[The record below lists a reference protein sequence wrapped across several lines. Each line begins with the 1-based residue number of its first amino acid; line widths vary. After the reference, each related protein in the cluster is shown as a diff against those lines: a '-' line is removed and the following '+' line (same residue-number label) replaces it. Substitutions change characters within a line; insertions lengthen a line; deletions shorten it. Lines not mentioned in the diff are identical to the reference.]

1 MVGIGR
7 MEIANL
13 IPALVALPLIGFLIS
28 GLFGKWLKRFTGIF
42 STGVVFL
49 SFGLALI
56 SFVLFHPMERTIP
69 EIVTVLPW
77 IETGGIQVSLAY
89 QVDQLSLY
97 MTLIITGIGS
107 LIHLYSIGYMKDDP
121 GFARY
126 FAYLN
131 LFIFAMLNL
140 VLAENL
146 ILLFL
151 GWEGVGLC
159 SYLLI
164 GFDYHKETAANAG
177 MKAFIVNRIGDLGM
191 LLGIALVFWYTG
203 SVSFTAIGGAI
214 LEIPPF
220 RYIIPVTAVCF
231 FIGAIGKSAQLPLHV
246 WLPDAMA
253 GPTPVSALIHAAT
266 MVTAGI
272 FLIARLNPIFL
283 SAPQVGH
290 WIVVIGSMTTFFAA
304 TIGLFQNDIKKV
316 LAYSTVSQLGYM
328 FVAMGAGA
336 YVAGLFHLMTH
347 AFFKALLF
355 LGSGSVIHALHH
367 EQDLRNMGGLKN
379 QMKITW
385 LTFLVGSLAISGIP
399 PFSGFFS
406 KDLILE
412 KSYTY
417 GALFY
422 GLGII
427 TALLTAFYM
436 FRMTYLAFYGES
448 RVSSDKASHLHE
460 SPLVMTIPLVILSIG
475 ATVTGFLEVPHFLF
489 GGVHIL
495 TNYFSPVFIRGI
507 EISEQIIKQPLDV
520 HEVGITTVIEFSLV
534 AVSIAVAISGIFIA
548 RTLFLTGKNVPDDE
562 GSHTG
567 VKRILSRKYYI
578 DEFYRNFIVDPIL
591 LLGKFLAGYVE
602 RNFLDLI
609 LRGTGRFAVAISL
622 VLRRVQTGI
631 VVDYA
636 ILIVLGTVVILSF
649 FLMRG
654 L

>member
-1 MVGIGR
+1 
-7 MEIANL
+7 MEIVNL
-13 IPALVALPLIGFLIS
+13 IPALVALPLIGFLVS
-28 GLFGKWLKRFTGIF
+28 GIFGKWLKGFTGIF

-49 SFGLALI
+49 SFVLALV

-69 EIVTVLPW
+69 EIVTVFPW
-77 IETGGIQVSLAY
+77 ISTGGIQVSFAY

-97 MTLIITGIGS
+97 MVLIITGIGA

-191 LLGIALVFWYTG
+191 LFGIALVFWYTG
-203 SVSFTAIGGAI
+203 SVSFTQITESI
-214 LEIPPF
+214 REIHSF
-220 RYIIPVTAVCF
+220 RYILPLAAVCF

-290 WIVVIGSMTTFFAA
+290 WIVIVGSVTAFFAA

-379 QMKITW
+379 QMKVTW
-385 LTFLVGSLAISGIP
+385 ITFLIGSLAISGIP

-422 GLGII
+422 GLGIV

-448 RVSSDKASHLHE
+448 RVSSHKAEHLHE
-460 SPLVMTIPLVILSIG
+460 SPLVMTVPLVILSIG
-475 ATVTGFLEVPHFLF
+475 AAVAGFLEVPHFLF
-489 GGVHIL
+489 GGANIL
-495 TNYFSPVFIRGI
+495 TRYFDPVFAPITT
-507 EISEQIIKQPLDV
+507 ISEMIINGSEDA
-520 HEVGITTVIEFSLV
+520 HETGATIELILV
-534 AVSIAVAISGIFIA
+534 AVSVAVAISGIFIA
-548 RTLFLTGKNVPDDE
+548 RTIFLTGKRLPE
-562 GSHTG
+562 AEESHTG
-567 VKRILSRKYYI
+567 VKRIFSQKYYI
-578 DEFYRNFIVDPIL
+578 DEFYRNFIVDPIV
-591 LLGKFLAGYVE
+591 LLGKFLADHVE

-622 VLRRVQTGI
+622 VLRRIQTGI

>member
-28 GLFGKWLKRFTGIF
+28 GIFGKWLKGFTGII

-49 SFGLALI
+49 SFVLALL

-69 EIVTVLPW
+69 EIVTVFPW
-77 IETGGIQVSLAY
+77 ISTGGIQVSFAY

-97 MTLIITGIGS
+97 MVLIITGIGA

-164 GFDYHKETAANAG
+164 GFDYHKETTANAG

-191 LLGIALVFWYTG
+191 LFGIALVFWYTG
-203 SVSFTAIGGAI
+203 SVSFTQITESI
-214 LEIPPF
+214 REIHSF
-220 RYIIPVTAVCF
+220 RYILPLAAVCF

-290 WIVVIGSMTTFFAA
+290 WIVIIGSVTAFFAA

-412 KSYTY
+412 KSYAY

-448 RVSSDKASHLHE
+448 RVSSHKAEHLHE
-460 SPLVMTIPLVILSIG
+460 SPIVMTIPLVILSIG
-475 ATVTGFLEVPHFLF
+475 AAVAGFLEVPHFLF
-489 GGVHIL
+489 GGTNIL
-495 TNYFSPVFIRGI
+495 TRYFDPVFAPVTA
-507 EISEQIIKQPLDV
+507 ISEMIINGSEDA
-520 HEVGITTVIEFSLV
+520 HETGATIELILV
-534 AVSIAVAISGIFIA
+534 AISVAVAISGIFIA
-548 RTLFLTGKNVPDDE
+548 RTIFLTGKKVPDAE
-562 GSHTG
+562 ESRTG
-567 VKRILSRKYYI
+567 IGRILSKKYYV
-578 DEFYRNFIVDPIL
+578 DEFYHNFIVEPIV
-591 LLGKFLAGYVE
+591 LLGKFLADHVE

>member
-1 MVGIGR
+1 
-7 MEIANL
+7 MEISVL
-13 IPALVALPLIGFLIS
+13 IPALVALPLVGFLIS
-28 GLFGKWLKRFTGIF
+28 GIFGKWLKEFTGIF

-49 SFGLALI
+49 SFVLALV

-69 EIVTVLPW
+69 EIVTVFPW
-77 IETGGIQVSLAY
+77 ISAGGIQVSYAY

-97 MTLIITGIGS
+97 MILIVTGIGF
-107 LIHLYSIGYMKDDP
+107 LIHLYSIGYMKGDP

-164 GFDYHKETAANAG
+164 GFDYHKETAADAG

-203 SVSFTAIGGAI
+203 SVSFTAIGEAI
-214 LEIPPF
+214 PEVPSF
-220 RYIIPVTAVCF
+220 RYILPLVAVCF

-290 WIVVIGSMTTFFAA
+290 WIVIVGSITAFFAA

-385 LTFLVGSLAISGIP
+385 ITFLVGSLAISGIP

-412 KSYTY
+412 KSYAY

-422 GLGII
+422 GLGIV

-448 RVSSDKASHLHE
+448 RVSSHKAEHLHE
-460 SPLVMTIPLVILSIG
+460 SPIVMTIPLVILSVG
-475 ATVTGFLEVPHFLF
+475 AAIAGFLEVPHFLF
-489 GGVHIL
+489 GGANIL
-495 TNYFSPVFIRGI
+495 TRYFAPVFIRGT
-507 EISEQIIKQPLDV
+507 EISEMIVKRSLDV
-520 HEVGITTVIEFSLV
+520 HEVGTTMELGLV
-534 AVSIAVAISGIFIA
+534 AVSVAVAVSGIFIA
-548 RTLFLTGKNVPDDE
+548 RTIFLTGKKVPDAE
-562 GSHTG
+562 ESRTG
-567 VKRILSRKYYI
+567 IGRILSKKYYV
-578 DEFYRNFIVDPIL
+578 DEFYHNFIVEPIVI
-591 LLGKFLAGYVE
+591 LGKFLADHVE

-622 VLRRVQTGI
+622 ILRRVQTGI

>member
-1 MVGIGR
+1 
-7 MEIANL
+7 MEISVL
-13 IPALVALPLIGFLIS
+13 IPALVALPLVGFLIS
-28 GLFGKWLKRFTGIF
+28 GIFGKWLKEFTGIF

-49 SFGLALI
+49 SFVLALV

-69 EIVTVLPW
+69 EIVTVFPW
-77 IETGGIQVSLAY
+77 ISAGGIQVSYAY

-97 MTLIITGIGS
+97 MILIVTGIGF
-107 LIHLYSIGYMKDDP
+107 LIHLYSIGYMKGDP

-164 GFDYHKETAANAG
+164 GFDYHKETAADAG

-203 SVSFTAIGGAI
+203 SVSFTAIGEAI
-214 LEIPPF
+214 PEVPSF
-220 RYIIPVTAVCF
+220 RYILPLVAVCF

-290 WIVVIGSMTTFFAA
+290 WIVIVGSITAFFAA

-385 LTFLVGSLAISGIP
+385 ITFLVGSLAISGIP

-412 KSYTY
+412 KSYAY

-422 GLGII
+422 GLGIV

-448 RVSSDKASHLHE
+448 RVSSHKAEHLHE
-460 SPLVMTIPLVILSIG
+460 SPIVMTIPLVILSVG
-475 ATVTGFLEVPHFLF
+475 AAIAGFLEVPHFLF
-489 GGVHIL
+489 GGANIL
-495 TNYFSPVFIRGI
+495 TRYFAPVFIRGT
-507 EISEQIIKQPLDV
+507 EISEMIVKQPLDV
-520 HEVGITTVIEFSLV
+520 HEVGTTMELGLV
-534 AVSIAVAISGIFIA
+534 AVSVAVAVSGIFIA
-548 RTLFLTGKNVPDDE
+548 RTIFLTGKKVPDAE
-562 GSHTG
+562 ESRTG
-567 VKRILSRKYYI
+567 IGRVLSKKYYV
-578 DEFYRNFIVDPIL
+578 DEFYHNFIVEPIVI
-591 LLGKFLAGYVE
+591 LGKFLADHVE

-622 VLRRVQTGI
+622 ILRRVQTGI

>member
-1 MVGIGR
+1 
-7 MEIANL
+7 MEISVL
-13 IPALVALPLIGFLIS
+13 IPTLVALPLIGFLVS
-28 GLFGKWLKRFTGIF
+28 GIFGKWLKGFTGIF
-42 STGVVFL
+42 STATVFVSFALALL
-49 SFGLALI
+49 SF
-56 SFVLFHPMERTIP
+56 VDRFHPMRNGIP
-69 EIVTVLPW
+69 KIVTLFPW
-77 IETGGIQVSLAY
+77 ITTGGLNVSLAY

-97 MTLIITGIGS
+97 MVLIITGIGS
-107 LIHLYSIGYMKDDP
+107 LIHLYSIGYMKGDP

-131 LFIFAMLNL
+131 LFIFSMLNL

-164 GFDYHKETAANAG
+164 GYDYHKETAANAG

-203 SVSFTAIGGAI
+203 SVSFTVIEDAI
-214 LEIPPF
+214 LEIPSF
-220 RYIIPVTAVCF
+220 RYILPLAAACF

-290 WIVVIGSMTTFFAA
+290 WIVIIGSTTALFAA

-367 EQDLRNMGGLKN
+367 EQDLRNMGGLKK

-385 LTFLVGSLAISGIP
+385 ITFLIGSLAISGIP

-417 GALFY
+417 GTLFY

-436 FRMTYLAFYGES
+436 FRTTYLTFYGES
-448 RVSSDKASHLHE
+448 RVPSDKASHLHE

-475 ATVTGFLEVPHFLF
+475 ATVTGFLEVPHLF
-489 GGVHIL
+489 YGGVRLL
-495 TNYFSPVFIRGI
+495 TTYFGPVFIRGI
-507 EISEQIIKQPLDV
+507 EISEAIVKQPLDAQ
-520 HEVGITTVIEFSLV
+520 EVGTTTTVELSLM

-548 RTLFLTGKNVPDDE
+548 RMIFLNGKKVPDSE
-562 GSHTG
+562 ESHTG
-567 VKRILSRKYYI
+567 IKRILTKKYYV
-578 DEFYRNFIVDPIL
+578 DEFYRNFIVEPIL
-591 LLGKFLAGYVE
+591 LLGKFLADHVE
-602 RNFLDLI
+602 RNFLDLM
-609 LRGTGRFAVAISL
+609 LRGTGRVAVAISL
-622 VLRRVQTGI
+622 VLRRAQTGI

-649 FLMRG
+649 FLLRG

>member
-28 GLFGKWLKRFTGIF
+28 GLFGKWLKGFTGII

-49 SFGLALI
+49 SFALALL

-69 EIVTVLPW
+69 EIVTVMPW
-77 IETGGIQVSLAY
+77 IETGELNVSLAY

-97 MTLIITGIGS
+97 MILIITGIGA

-164 GFDYHKETAANAG
+164 GFDYHKESAANAG
-177 MKAFIVNRIGDLGM
+177 MKAFITNRIGDLGM

-203 SVSFTAIGGAI
+203 SVSFTQIAESIP
-214 LEIPPF
+214 EIPSF
-220 RYIIPVTAVCF
+220 RYVIPLAAICF

-290 WIVVIGSMTTFFAA
+290 WIVIIGSITAFFAA

-385 LTFLVGSLAISGIP
+385 LTFLIGSLAISGIP

-412 KSYTY
+412 KSYAY
-417 GALFY
+417 GTLFY
-422 GLGII
+422 GLGIV

-448 RVSSDKASHLHE
+448 RVSSHKADHLHE
-460 SPLVMTIPLVILSIG
+460 SPLVMTIPLMILSIG
-475 ATVTGFLEVPHFLF
+475 AVVAGFLEVPHFLF
-489 GGVHIL
+489 GGVDAL
-495 TNYFSPVFIRGI
+495 TRYFAPVFVRGT
-507 EISEQIIKQPLDV
+507 EISEMIVKHSVDG
-520 HEVGITTVIEFSLV
+520 HETGAAIELILV
-534 AVSIAVAISGIFIA
+534 AVSVAVAISGIFIA
-548 RTLFLTGKNVPDDE
+548 RTIFLTGKNVPE
-562 GSHTG
+562 AEELHTG
-567 VKRILSRKYYI
+567 VKRILSQKYYV
-578 DEFYRNFIVDPIL
+578 DEFYKNFIVEPIL
-591 LLGKFLAGYVE
+591 LLGKFFAGYVE
-602 RNFLDLI
+602 RNFLDLM
-609 LRGTGRFAVAISL
+609 LRGTGRIAVAISL

-631 VVDYA
+631 IVDYA
-636 ILIVLGTVVILSF
+636 ILIVFGTVVILSF
-649 FLMRG
+649 FLLRG

>member
-1 MVGIGR
+1 
-7 MEIANL
+7 MEIVNL
-13 IPALVALPLIGFLIS
+13 IPALVALPLIGFLVS
-28 GLFGKWLKRFTGIF
+28 GIFGKWLKGFTGIF

-49 SFGLALI
+49 SFVLALV

-69 EIVTVLPW
+69 EIVTVFPW
-77 IETGGIQVSLAY
+77 ISTGGIQVSFAY

-97 MTLIITGIGS
+97 MVLIITGIGA

-191 LLGIALVFWYTG
+191 LFGIALVFWYTG
-203 SVSFTAIGGAI
+203 GVSFTQITESI
-214 LEIPPF
+214 REIHSF
-220 RYIIPVTAVCF
+220 RYILPLAAVCF

-283 SAPQVGH
+283 SAPQIGH
-290 WIVVIGSMTTFFAA
+290 WIVIIGSVTAFFAA

-385 LTFLVGSLAISGIP
+385 ITFLVGSLAISGIP

-412 KSYTY
+412 KTYAY

-422 GLGII
+422 GLGIV

-448 RVSSDKASHLHE
+448 RVSSHKAEHLHE
-460 SPLVMTIPLVILSIG
+460 SPLVMTVPLVILSIG
-475 ATVTGFLEVPHFLF
+475 AAVAGFLEVPHFLF
-489 GGVHIL
+489 GGANIL
-495 TNYFSPVFIRGI
+495 TRYFDPVFAPITT
-507 EISEQIIKQPLDV
+507 ISEMIINGSEDA
-520 HEVGITTVIEFSLV
+520 HETGATIELILV
-534 AVSIAVAISGIFIA
+534 AVSVAVAISGIFIA
-548 RTLFLTGKNVPDDE
+548 RTIFLTGKRLPE
-562 GSHTG
+562 AEESHTG
-567 VKRILSRKYYI
+567 VKRIFSQKYYI
-578 DEFYRNFIVDPIL
+578 DEFYRNFIVDPIV
-591 LLGKFLAGYVE
+591 LLGKFLADHVE

-622 VLRRVQTGI
+622 VLRRIQTGI

>member
-1 MVGIGR
+1 
-7 MEIANL
+7 MEISVL
-13 IPALVALPLIGFLIS
+13 IPTLVALPLIGFLVS
-28 GLFGKWLKRFTGIF
+28 GIFGKWLKGFTGII

-49 SFGLALI
+49 SFGLALVF
-56 SFVLFHPMERTIP
+56 SLDQFYPLSGRIP
-69 EIVTVLPW
+69 KIVTLFPW
-77 IETGGIQVSLAY
+77 ITTGGLNVSLAY

-97 MTLIITGIGS
+97 MVLIITGIGS
-107 LIHLYSIGYMKDDP
+107 LIHLYSIGYMKGDP

-131 LFIFAMLNL
+131 LFIFSMLNL

-164 GFDYHKETAANAG
+164 GYDYHKETAANAG

-203 SVSFTAIGGAI
+203 SVSFTVIEDAI
-214 LEIPPF
+214 LEIPSF
-220 RYIIPVTAVCF
+220 RYILPLAAACF

-290 WIVVIGSMTTFFAA
+290 WIVIIGSTTALFAA

-367 EQDLRNMGGLKN
+367 EQDLRNMGGLKK

-385 LTFLVGSLAISGIP
+385 ITFLIGSLAISGIP

-417 GALFY
+417 GTLFY

-436 FRMTYLAFYGES
+436 FRTTYLTFYGES
-448 RVSSDKASHLHE
+448 RVPSDKASHLHE

-475 ATVTGFLEVPHFLF
+475 ATVTGFLEVPHLF
-489 GGVHIL
+489 YGGVRLL
-495 TNYFSPVFIRGI
+495 TTYFGPVFIRGI
-507 EISEQIIKQPLDV
+507 EISEAIVKQPLDAQ
-520 HEVGITTVIEFSLV
+520 EVGTTTTVELSLM

-548 RTLFLTGKNVPDDE
+548 RMIFLNGKKVPDSE
-562 GSHTG
+562 ESHTG
-567 VKRILSRKYYI
+567 IKRILTKKYYV
-578 DEFYRNFIVDPIL
+578 DEFYRNFIVEPIL
-591 LLGKFLAGYVE
+591 LLGKFLADHVE
-602 RNFLDLI
+602 RNFLDLM
-609 LRGTGRFAVAISL
+609 LRGTGRVAVAISL
-622 VLRRVQTGI
+622 VLRRAQTGI

-649 FLMRG
+649 FLLRG

>member
-1 MVGIGR
+1 
-7 MEIANL
+7 MEISNL

-28 GLFGKWLKRFTGIF
+28 GLFGKWLKGFTGVL
-42 STGVVFL
+42 STSVVFL
-49 SFGLALI
+49 SFVLALVT
-56 SFVLFHPMERTIP
+56 FFLFHPMERSVP
-69 EIVTVLPW
+69 EIVTLFPW
-77 IETGGIQVSLAY
+77 IKAGGLNVSLAY

-97 MTLIITGIGS
+97 MILIITGIGS
-107 LIHLYSIGYMKDDP
+107 LIHLYSIGYMKEDP
-121 GFARY
+121 GFTRY

-164 GFDYHKETAANAG
+164 GFDYHKDSAANAG
-177 MKAFIVNRIGDLGM
+177 MKAFITNRIGDLGM

-203 SVSFTAIGGAI
+203 SLSFTEITEAIP
-214 LEIPPF
+214 EVPSF
-220 RYIIPVTAVCF
+220 RYILPIAAACF
-231 FIGAIGKSAQLPLHV
+231 FIGAIGKSAQIPLHV

-290 WIVVIGSMTTFFAA
+290 WIVIIGSVTAFLAA
-304 TIGLFQNDIKKV
+304 TVGLFQNDIKKV

-367 EQDLRNMGGLKN
+367 EQDLRNMGGLKK

-385 LTFLVGSLAISGIP
+385 ITFLVGSLAISGIP

-412 KSYTY
+412 KSYAY
-417 GALFY
+417 GTLFY

-448 RVSSDKASHLHE
+448 RVSSHKISHLHE

-475 ATVTGFLEVPHFLF
+475 AAITGFLEVPHFLF
-489 GGVHIL
+489 GGVDVL
-495 TNYFSPVFIRGI
+495 TRYFAPIFLRGT
-507 EISEQIIKQPLDV
+507 EISQMIVKQSLDG
-520 HEVGITTVIEFSLV
+520 HETNSSLELILV
-534 AVSIAVAISGIFIA
+534 AVSVAVAVSGIFIA
-548 RTLFLTGKNVPDDE
+548 RTIFLTGKNVPIE
-562 GSHTG
+562 EESLSGL
-567 VKRILSRKYYI
+567 KRILSKKYFV
-578 DEFYRNFIVDPIL
+578 DEFYRDFIVDPIL
-591 LLGKFLAGYVE
+591 LLGKFFANYVE
-602 RNFLDLI
+602 RNFLDLM
-609 LRGTGRFAVAISL
+609 LRGTGRVAVAISL
-622 VLRRVQTGI
+622 VLRRIQTGI

-636 ILIVLGTVVILSF
+636 ILIVFGTVVILSF
-649 FLMRG
+649 FLLRG

>member
-1 MVGIGR
+1 
-7 MEIANL
+7 MEISNL
-13 IPALVALPLIGFLIS
+13 VPALVALPLIGFLIS
-28 GLFGKWLKRFTGIF
+28 GLFGKWLKGFTGVL

-49 SFGLALI
+49 SFALALV
-56 SFVLFHPMERTIP
+56 SFFQFHPMERSVP
-69 EIVTVLPW
+69 EIVTLFPW
-77 IETGGIQVSLAY
+77 FEAGGLKVSLAY

-97 MTLIITGIGS
+97 MILIITGIGS
-107 LIHLYSIGYMKDDP
+107 LIHLYSIGYMKEDP
-121 GFARY
+121 GFTRY

-164 GFDYHKETAANAG
+164 GFDYHKDSAANAG
-177 MKAFIVNRIGDLGM
+177 MKAFITNRIGDLGM

-203 SVSFTAIGGAI
+203 SLSFTEIAEAIP
-214 LEIPPF
+214 EVPSF
-220 RYIIPVTAVCF
+220 RYILPIAAACF
-231 FIGAIGKSAQLPLHV
+231 FIGAIGKSAQIPLHV

-290 WIVVIGSMTTFFAA
+290 WIVIIGSVTAFLAA
-304 TIGLFQNDIKKV
+304 TVGLFQNDIKKV

-367 EQDLRNMGGLKN
+367 EQDLRNMGGLKK

-385 LTFLVGSLAISGIP
+385 ITFLVGSLAISGIP

-412 KSYTY
+412 KSYAY
-417 GALFY
+417 GTLFY

-448 RVSSDKASHLHE
+448 RVSSHKASHLHE

-475 ATVTGFLEVPHFLF
+475 AAITGFLEVPHFLF
-489 GGVHIL
+489 GGVDVL
-495 TNYFSPVFIRGI
+495 TRYFAPIFLRGT
-507 EISEQIIKQPLDV
+507 EISQMIVKQSLDG
-520 HEVGITTVIEFSLV
+520 HEANASIELILV
-534 AVSIAVAISGIFIA
+534 AVSVAVAVSGIFIA
-548 RTLFLTGKNVPDDE
+548 RTIFLTGKNVPVE
-562 GSHTG
+562 EESLSGL
-567 VKRILSRKYYI
+567 KRVLSKKYFV
-578 DEFYRNFIVDPIL
+578 DEFYRDFIVDPIL
-591 LLGKFLAGYVE
+591 LLGKFFANYVE
-602 RNFLDLI
+602 RNFLDLM
-609 LRGTGRFAVAISL
+609 LRGTGRVAVAISL

-636 ILIVLGTVVILSF
+636 ILIVFGTVAILSF
-649 FLMRG
+649 FLLRG

>member
-1 MVGIGR
+1 
-7 MEIANL
+7 MEIVNL
-13 IPALVALPLIGFLIS
+13 IPALVALPLIGFLVS
-28 GLFGKWLKRFTGIF
+28 GIFGKWLKGFTGIF

-49 SFGLALI
+49 SFVLALV

-69 EIVTVLPW
+69 EIVTVFPW
-77 IETGGIQVSLAY
+77 ISTGGIQVSFAY

-97 MTLIITGIGS
+97 MVLIITGIGA

-191 LLGIALVFWYTG
+191 LFGIALVFWYTG
-203 SVSFTAIGGAI
+203 SVSFT
-214 LEIPPF
+214 EITESIREIHSF
-220 RYIIPVTAVCF
+220 RYILPLAAVCF

-290 WIVVIGSMTTFFAA
+290 WIVIVGSVTAFFAA

-379 QMKITW
+379 QMKVTW
-385 LTFLVGSLAISGIP
+385 ITFLIGSLAISGIP

-422 GLGII
+422 GLGIV

-448 RVSSDKASHLHE
+448 RVSSHKAEHLHE
-460 SPLVMTIPLVILSIG
+460 SPLVMTVPLVILSIG
-475 ATVTGFLEVPHFLF
+475 AAVAGFLEVPHFLF
-489 GGVHIL
+489 GGANIL
-495 TNYFSPVFIRGI
+495 TRYFDPVFAPITT
-507 EISEQIIKQPLDV
+507 ISEMIINGSEDA
-520 HEVGITTVIEFSLV
+520 HETGATIELILV
-534 AVSIAVAISGIFIA
+534 AVSVAVAISGIFIA
-548 RTLFLTGKNVPDDE
+548 RTIFLTGKRLPE
-562 GSHTG
+562 AEESHTG
-567 VKRILSRKYYI
+567 VKRIFSQKYYI
-578 DEFYRNFIVDPIL
+578 DEFYRNFIVDPIV
-591 LLGKFLAGYVE
+591 LLGKFLADHVE

-622 VLRRVQTGI
+622 VLRRIQTGI

>member
-1 MVGIGR
+1 
-7 MEIANL
+7 MEFSSL
-13 IPALVALPLIGFLIS
+13 IPALVALPLAGFLIS
-28 GLFGKWLKRFTGIF
+28 GIFGNRLKSAAGFV
-42 STGVVFL
+42 STGAVFL
-49 SFGLALI
+49 SFLLAVVSLAA
-56 SFVLFHPMERTIP
+56 FHPMERSVP
-69 EIVTVLPW
+69 EIVTVFPW
-77 IETGGIQVSLAY
+77 ISAGGIQISIAY

-97 MTLIITGIGS
+97 MILIITGIGS
-107 LIHLYSIGYMKDDP
+107 LIHLYSIAYMKGDP
-121 GFARY
+121 GYARY

-131 LFIFAMLNL
+131 LFVFSMLNL

-164 GFDYHKETAANAG
+164 GFDYHKDSAADAG
-177 MKAFIVNRIGDLGM
+177 MKAFITNRIGDLGM

-203 SVSFTAIGGAI
+203 SVSFVEITEAIP
-214 LEIPPF
+214 ETPTF
-220 RYIIPVTAVCF
+220 RYVLPLAAFCF
-231 FIGAIGKSAQLPLHV
+231 FIGAMGKSAQLPLHV

-290 WIVVIGSMTTFFAA
+290 WIAVVGSVTALFAA

-328 FVAMGAGA
+328 FVAMGTGA

-379 QMKITW
+379 HMRITW
-385 LTFLVGSLAISGIP
+385 VTFVIGSLAISGIP

-412 KSYTY
+412 KTY
-417 GALFY
+417 AYGTLFY
-422 GLGII
+422 GIGLL

-436 FRMTYLAFYGES
+436 FRTVYLTFYGSS
-448 RVSSDKASHLHE
+448 RVEGSKASHLHE
-460 SPLVMTIPLVILSIG
+460 SPAVMTIPLVILAVG
-475 ATVTGFLEVPHFLF
+475 AAVTGFLEVPHILF
-489 GGVHIL
+489 GGSNVL
-495 TNYFSPVFIRGI
+495 TRYFAPVLQRGT
-507 EISEQIIKQPLDV
+507 EISSMIVKHSLDG
-520 HEVGITTVIEFSLV
+520 HASSDPSTEWILLAVGVSVGV
-534 AVSIAVAISGIFIA
+534 AGIFAAGVVFLRNRNIP
-548 RTLFLTGKNVPDDE
+548 RDEESLTGIQ
-562 GSHTG
+562 
-567 VKRILSRKYYI
+567 RILAKKYYI
-578 DEFYRNFIVDPIL
+578 DEFYKNFIVEPIL
-591 LLGKFLAGYVE
+591 LLGKFFADHVE
-602 RNFLDLI
+602 RNFLDFM
-609 LRGTGRFAVAISL
+609 LRGTGRVAVAISL
-622 VLRRVQTGI
+622 VLRRIQTGV

-636 ILIVLGTVVILSF
+636 ILIVFGTIVILSF

>member
-1 MVGIGR
+1 
-7 MEIANL
+7 MEISNL
-13 IPALVALPLIGFLIS
+13 VPALVALPLIGFLIS
-28 GLFGKWLKRFTGIF
+28 GLFGKWLKGFTGIL
-42 STGVVFL
+42 STSVVFL
-49 SFGLALI
+49 SFILALI
-56 SFVLFHPMERTIP
+56 SFYLFHPMERSVP
-69 EIVTVLPW
+69 EIVTLFPW
-77 IETGGIQVSLAY
+77 FEAGGLKVSLAY

-97 MTLIITGIGS
+97 MILIITGIGS
-107 LIHLYSIGYMKDDP
+107 LIHLYSIGYMKEDP
-121 GFARY
+121 GFTRY

-164 GFDYHKETAANAG
+164 GFDYHKDSAANAG
-177 MKAFIVNRIGDLGM
+177 MKAFITNRIGDLGM
-191 LLGIALVFWYTG
+191 LLGIALVFWFTG
-203 SVSFTAIGGAI
+203 SLSFTEIAEAIP
-214 LEIPPF
+214 EVPSF
-220 RYIIPVTAVCF
+220 RYILPIAAVCF
-231 FIGAIGKSAQLPLHV
+231 FIGAIGKSAQIPLHV

-283 SAPQVGH
+283 SAPQVGQ
-290 WIVVIGSMTTFFAA
+290 WIVIVGSVTAFLAA
-304 TIGLFQNDIKKV
+304 TVGLFQNDIKKV

-385 LTFLVGSLAISGIP
+385 ITFLVGSLAISGIP

-412 KSYTY
+412 KSYAY
-417 GALFY
+417 GTLFY
-422 GLGII
+422 GLGIV

-448 RVSSDKASHLHE
+448 RVSSHKASHLHE

-475 ATVTGFLEVPHFLF
+475 AAIAGFLEVPHFLF
-489 GGVHIL
+489 GGVDLL
-495 TNYFSPVFIRGI
+495 TRYFAPIFLRGT
-507 EISEQIIKQPLDV
+507 EISQMIVKQGLDV
-520 HEVGITTVIEFSLV
+520 HETNTSVELILV
-534 AVSIAVAISGIFIA
+534 AVSVAVALSGIFIA
-548 RTLFLTGKNVPDDE
+548 RTIFLAGKNVPAE
-562 GSHTG
+562 EESLTG
-567 VKRILSRKYYI
+567 FKRILSKKYFV
-578 DEFYRNFIVDPIL
+578 DELYRDFIVDPIL
-591 LLGKFLAGYVE
+591 LLGKFLANYVE
-602 RNFLDLI
+602 RNFLDLM

-636 ILIVLGTVVILSF
+636 ILIVFGTVAILSF
-649 FLMRG
+649 FLLRG

>member
-1 MVGIGR
+1 
-7 MEIANL
+7 MEISVL
-13 IPALVALPLIGFLIS
+13 IPTLVALPLIGFLVS
-28 GLFGKWLKRFTGIF
+28 GLFGKWLKGFTGIF
-42 STGVVFL
+42 STAVVFI
-49 SFGLALI
+49 SFGLALV
-56 SFVLFHPMERTIP
+56 SFFLFHPMERSIP
-69 EIVTVLPW
+69 EIVTVFPW
-77 IETGGIQVSLAY
+77 IEAGGIKVSLAY

-97 MTLIITGIGS
+97 MILIITGIGA
-107 LIHLYSIGYMKDDP
+107 LIHLYSIGYMKEDP
-121 GFARY
+121 GFTRY

-131 LFIFAMLNL
+131 LFIFSMLNL

-164 GFDYHKETAANAG
+164 GFDYHKDSAANAG
-177 MKAFIVNRIGDLGM
+177 MKAFITNRIGDLGM
-191 LLGIALVFWYTG
+191 LLGISLVYWYTG
-203 SVSFTAIGGAI
+203 SVSFTAIAEAI
-214 LEIPPF
+214 PEVPSF
-220 RYIIPVTAVCF
+220 RYILPLVGICF

-290 WIVVIGSMTTFFAA
+290 WIVIIGSVTAFFAA
-304 TIGLFQNDIKKV
+304 TVGLFQNDIKKV

-367 EQDLRNMGGLKN
+367 EQDLRNMGGLKK

-385 LTFLVGSLAISGIP
+385 ITFLIGSLAISGIP

-412 KSYTY
+412 KSYAY
-417 GALFY
+417 GTLFY
-422 GLGII
+422 GLGIV
-427 TALLTAFYM
+427 TALMTAFYM

-448 RVSSDKASHLHE
+448 RVSSHKATHLHE

-475 ATVTGFLEVPHFLF
+475 AAITGFLEVPHFLF
-489 GGVHIL
+489 GGVDVL
-495 TNYFSPVFIRGI
+495 SRYFAPVFLRGI
-507 EISEQIIKQPLDV
+507 EISQMIVKQPLDA
-520 HEVGITTVIEFSLV
+520 HETGATLELILVG
-534 AVSIAVAISGIFIA
+534 VSVAIALSGIFIA
-548 RTLFLTGKNVPDDE
+548 RMIFVSGKNVPDAE
-562 GSHTG
+562 ESHTG
-567 VKRILSRKYYI
+567 AKRILSKKYYV
-578 DEFYRNFIVDPIL
+578 DEFYHGFIIEPIV
-591 LLGKFLAGYVE
+591 LLGKFLADHVE
-602 RNFLDLI
+602 KNFLDLM
-609 LRGTGRFAVAISL
+609 LRGTGRVAVAISL

-636 ILIVLGTVVILSF
+636 ILIVFGTVIILSL
-649 FLMRG
+649 FLLRG

>member
-1 MVGIGR
+1 
-7 MEIANL
+7 MEITNL
-13 IPALVALPLIGFLIS
+13 IPALVALPLIGFLVS
-28 GLFGKWLKRFTGIF
+28 GIFGKWLKSFTGIF
-42 STGVVFL
+42 STGVVFV
-49 SFGLALI
+49 SFVLALVC
-56 SFVLFHPMERTIP
+56 FFLFHPMERTIP
-69 EIVTVLPW
+69 EIVTVFPW
-77 IETGGIQVSLAY
+77 IEAGGIQVSLAY

-97 MTLIITGIGS
+97 MILIITGIGA

-164 GFDYHKETAANAG
+164 GFDYHKETAADAG

-203 SVSFTAIGGAI
+203 SVSFTAIGEAI
-214 LEIPPF
+214 PEVPSF
-220 RYIIPVTAVCF
+220 RYILPLAAVCF

-290 WIVVIGSMTTFFAA
+290 WIVIVGSVTAFFAA

-355 LGSGSVIHALHH
+355 LGSGSVIYALHH
-367 EQDLRNMGGLKN
+367 EQDLRNMGGLKK

-385 LTFLVGSLAISGIP
+385 ITFLVGSLAISGIP

-412 KSYTY
+412 KSYAY

-422 GLGII
+422 GLGIV

-448 RVSSDKASHLHE
+448 RVSSHKAEHLHE
-460 SPLVMTIPLVILSIG
+460 SPIVMTIPLVILSIG
-475 ATVTGFLEVPHFLF
+475 AAIAGFLEVPHFLF
-489 GGVHIL
+489 GGANVL
-495 TNYFSPVFIRGI
+495 TRYFAPVFIRGT
-507 EISEQIIKQPLDV
+507 EISEMIVKQSLDV
-520 HEVGITTVIEFSLV
+520 HEVGTTMELSLV
-534 AVSIAVAISGIFIA
+534 AFSVAVAVAGIFIA
-548 RTLFLTGKNVPDDE
+548 RTIFLTGKKIPDAE
-562 GSHTG
+562 ESHTG
-567 VKRILSRKYYI
+567 VKRILSKKYYV
-578 DEFYRNFIVDPIL
+578 DEFYRNFIVEPIL
-591 LLGKFLAGYVE
+591 LLGKFLADHVE

>member
-1 MVGIGR
+1 
-7 MEIANL
+7 MEISIL
-13 IPALVALPLIGFLIS
+13 IYALVALPLIGFLVS
-28 GLFGKWLKRFTGIF
+28 GIFGKWLKGFTGIF

-49 SFGLALI
+49 SFVLAFV
-56 SFVLFHPMERTIP
+56 SFVQFHPMERTIP
-69 EIVTVLPW
+69 EIVTVMPW
-77 IETGGIQVSLAY
+77 IETGDLNVSLAY

-97 MTLIITGIGS
+97 MILIITGIGA

-121 GFARY
+121 GFTRY

-164 GFDYHKETAANAG
+164 GFDYHKETAADAG

-191 LLGIALVFWYTG
+191 LLGVALVFWYTG
-203 SVSFTAIGGAI
+203 SVSFTAIGEAI
-214 LEIPPF
+214 LEVPSF
-220 RYIIPVTAVCF
+220 RYILPLAAVCF

-290 WIVVIGSMTTFFAA
+290 WIVVIGSVTAFFAA

-412 KSYTY
+412 KSYAY
-417 GALFY
+417 GMLFY
-422 GLGII
+422 GLGIV

-448 RVSSDKASHLHE
+448 RVSSHKASHLHE

-475 ATVTGFLEVPHFLF
+475 AVVAGFLEIPHFLF
-489 GGVHIL
+489 GGVDAL
-495 TNYFSPVFIRGI
+495 TRYFAPVFVRGT
-507 EISEQIIKQPLDV
+507 EISKMIVNRSEGA
-520 HEVGITTVIEFSLV
+520 HETGTTIELILV
-534 AVSIAVAISGIFIA
+534 VVSVAVAISGIFIA
-548 RTLFLTGKNVPDDE
+548 RTIFLTGKNVPEDE
-562 GSHTG
+562 ESHTG
-567 VKRILSRKYYI
+567 VKRILSQRYYI

>member
-1 MVGIGR
+1 
-7 MEIANL
+7 MEISIL
-13 IPALVALPLIGFLIS
+13 IPALVSLPLIGFLVS
-28 GLFGKWLKRFTGIF
+28 GIFGKWLKGFTGIF

-49 SFGLALI
+49 SFVLALV

-69 EIVTVLPW
+69 EIVTVFPW
-77 IETGGIQVSLAY
+77 ISTGGIQVSFAY

-97 MTLIITGIGS
+97 MVLIITGIGA

-191 LLGIALVFWYTG
+191 LFGIALVFWYTG
-203 SVSFTAIGGAI
+203 SVSFTQITESI
-214 LEIPPF
+214 REIHSF
-220 RYIIPVTAVCF
+220 RYILPLAAVCF

-283 SAPQVGH
+283 SAPQIGH
-290 WIVVIGSMTTFFAA
+290 WIVIIGSVTAFFAA

-385 LTFLVGSLAISGIP
+385 ITFLVGSLAISGIP

-412 KSYTY
+412 KTYAY

-422 GLGII
+422 GLGIV

-448 RVSSDKASHLHE
+448 RVSSHKAEHLHE
-460 SPLVMTIPLVILSIG
+460 SPLVMTVPLVILSIG
-475 ATVTGFLEVPHFLF
+475 AAVAGFLEVPHFLF
-489 GGVHIL
+489 GGANIL
-495 TNYFSPVFIRGI
+495 TRYFDPVFAPITT
-507 EISEQIIKQPLDV
+507 ISEMIINGSEDA
-520 HEVGITTVIEFSLV
+520 HETGATIELILV
-534 AVSIAVAISGIFIA
+534 AVSVAVAISGIFIA
-548 RTLFLTGKNVPDDE
+548 RTIFLTGKRLPE
-562 GSHTG
+562 AEKSHTG
-567 VKRILSRKYYI
+567 VKRIFSQKYYI
-578 DEFYRNFIVDPIL
+578 DEFYRNFIVDPIV
-591 LLGKFLAGYVE
+591 LLGKFLADHVE

-622 VLRRVQTGI
+622 VLRRIQTGI

>member
-1 MVGIGR
+1 
-7 MEIANL
+7 MEISNL

-28 GLFGKWLKRFTGIF
+28 GLFGKWLKGFAGIL
-42 STGVVFL
+42 STFAVFL
-49 SFGLALI
+49 SFVLALL
-56 SFVLFHPMERTIP
+56 SFYLFHPMERSVP
-69 EIVTVLPW
+69 EIVTLFPW
-77 IETGGIQVSLAY
+77 FEAGGLNVSLAY

-97 MTLIITGIGS
+97 MILIITGIGS
-107 LIHLYSIGYMKDDP
+107 LIHLYSIGYMKEDP
-121 GFARY
+121 GFTRY

-140 VLAENL
+140 VLAENI

-164 GFDYHKETAANAG
+164 GFDYHKDSAANAG
-177 MKAFIVNRIGDLGM
+177 MKAFITNRIGDLGM
-191 LLGIALVFWYTG
+191 LLGIALVFWFTG
-203 SVSFTAIGGAI
+203 SLSFTEIAEAIP
-214 LEIPPF
+214 EVPSF
-220 RYIIPVTAVCF
+220 RYILPIAAACF
-231 FIGAIGKSAQLPLHV
+231 FIGAIGKSAQIPLHV

-290 WIVVIGSMTTFFAA
+290 WIVIVGSVTAFLAA
-304 TIGLFQNDIKKV
+304 TVGLFQNDIKKV

-385 LTFLVGSLAISGIP
+385 ITFLVGSLAISGIP

-412 KSYTY
+412 KSYAY
-417 GALFY
+417 GTLFY
-422 GLGII
+422 GLGIV

-448 RVSSDKASHLHE
+448 RVSSHKASHLHE
-460 SPLVMTIPLVILSIG
+460 SPLVMTIPLVILSVG
-475 ATVTGFLEVPHFLF
+475 AAIAGFLEVPHFLF
-489 GGVHIL
+489 GGVDVL
-495 TNYFSPVFIRGI
+495 TRYFAPIFLRGT
-507 EISEQIIKQPLDV
+507 EISQMIVKQSLDV
-520 HEVGITTVIEFSLV
+520 HETNTSVELILV
-534 AVSIAVAISGIFIA
+534 AISVAVALSGIFIA
-548 RTLFLTGKNVPDDE
+548 RTIFLSGKNVPVQE
-562 GSHTG
+562 EFLTG
-567 VKRILSRKYYI
+567 FKRILSKKYFV
-578 DEFYRNFIVDPIL
+578 DELYRDFIVDPIL
-591 LLGKFLAGYVE
+591 LLGKFLANYVE
-602 RNFLDLI
+602 RNFLDLM
-609 LRGTGRFAVAISL
+609 LRGTGRVAVAISL

-636 ILIVLGTVVILSF
+636 ILIVFGTVAILSF
-649 FLMRG
+649 FLLRG

>member
-1 MVGIGR
+1 
-7 MEIANL
+7 MEIKNL
-13 IPALVALPLIGFLIS
+13 IPALVALPLIGFLVS
-28 GLFGKWLKRFTGIF
+28 GIFGKWLKGFAGIF

-49 SFGLALI
+49 SFGLALVSLGQFKPMQSGI
-56 SFVLFHPMERTIP
+56 PKIVVLF
-69 EIVTVLPW
+69 PW
-77 IETGGIQVSLAY
+77 ITTGDLNVSLAY

-97 MTLIITGIGS
+97 MVLIITGIGS
-107 LIHLYSIGYMKDDP
+107 LIHLYSIGYMKGDP

-164 GFDYHKETAANAG
+164 GYDYHKDSAANAG

-203 SVSFTAIGGAI
+203 SVSFAQIADSI
-214 LEIPPF
+214 LEVPSF
-220 RYIIPVTAVCF
+220 RHILPLAAVCF

-290 WIVVIGSMTTFFAA
+290 WIVIIGSATAFFAA

-355 LGSGSVIHALHH
+355 LGSGSVIYALHH

-385 LTFLVGSLAISGIP
+385 LTFLIGSLAISGIP

-412 KSYTY
+412 KTYTY
-417 GALFY
+417 GTLFY
-422 GLGII
+422 GLGIA

-448 RVSSDKASHLHE
+448 RVSSHKVSHVHE
-460 SPLVMTIPLVILSIG
+460 SPLVMTIPLMILSIG
-475 ATVTGFLEVPHFLF
+475 AAVAGFLEVPHLIY

-495 TNYFSPVFIRGI
+495 NSYFAPVFIKGI
-507 EISEQIIKQPLDV
+507 EISEMIVKQPLDV
-520 HEVGITTVIEFSLV
+520 RETGTTTTVELILV
-534 AVSIAVAISGIFIA
+534 AVSVAVALSGIFIA
-548 RTLFLTGKNVPDDE
+548 RMIFLTGKNIPDAE
-562 GSHTG
+562 ESRTG
-567 VKRILSRKYYI
+567 IKRIVSRKYYV
-578 DEFYRNFIVDPIL
+578 DEFYHNFIVEPVV

-602 RNFLDLI
+602 RNFLDLM
-609 LRGTGRFAVAISL
+609 LRGTGRIAVAISL

-631 VVDYA
+631 IVDYA
-636 ILIVLGTVVILSF
+636 ILIVFGTVVILSF

>member
-1 MVGIGR
+1 MVGR
-7 MEIANL
+7 MEISVL
-13 IPALVALPLIGFLIS
+13 IPALVALPLVGFLIS
-28 GLFGKWLKRFTGIF
+28 GIFGKWLKEFTGIF

-49 SFGLALI
+49 SFVLALV

-69 EIVTVLPW
+69 EIVTVFPW
-77 IETGGIQVSLAY
+77 ISAGGIQVSYAY

-97 MTLIITGIGS
+97 MILIVTGIGF
-107 LIHLYSIGYMKDDP
+107 LIHLYSIGYMKGDP

-164 GFDYHKETAANAG
+164 GFDYHKETAADAG

-203 SVSFTAIGGAI
+203 SVSFTAIGEAI
-214 LEIPPF
+214 PEVPSF
-220 RYIIPVTAVCF
+220 RYILPLVAVCF

-290 WIVVIGSMTTFFAA
+290 WIVIVGSITAFFAA

-385 LTFLVGSLAISGIP
+385 ITFLVGSLAISGIP

-412 KSYTY
+412 KSYAY

-422 GLGII
+422 GLGIV

-448 RVSSDKASHLHE
+448 RVSSHKAEHLHE
-460 SPLVMTIPLVILSIG
+460 SPIVMTIPLVILSVG
-475 ATVTGFLEVPHFLF
+475 AAIAGFLEVPHFLF
-489 GGVHIL
+489 GGANIL
-495 TNYFSPVFIRGI
+495 TRYFAPVFIRGT
-507 EISEQIIKQPLDV
+507 EISEMIVKRSLDV
-520 HEVGITTVIEFSLV
+520 HEVGTTMELGLV
-534 AVSIAVAISGIFIA
+534 AVSVAVAVSGIFIA
-548 RTLFLTGKNVPDDE
+548 RTIFLTGKKVPDAE
-562 GSHTG
+562 ESRTG
-567 VKRILSRKYYI
+567 IGRILSKKYYV
-578 DEFYRNFIVDPIL
+578 DEFYHNFIVEPIVI
-591 LLGKFLAGYVE
+591 LGKFLADHVE

-622 VLRRVQTGI
+622 ILRRVQTGI

>member
-1 MVGIGR
+1 MVGIGN

-28 GLFGKWLKRFTGIF
+28 GIFGKWLKGFTGIV

-49 SFGLALI
+49 SFALALL
-56 SFVLFHPMERTIP
+56 SFVQFHPMERTIP

-77 IETGGIQVSLAY
+77 IETGDLNVSIAY

-97 MTLIITGIGS
+97 MVLIITGIGA

-203 SVSFTAIGGAI
+203 SVSFTQITESI
-214 LEIPPF
+214 REIHSF
-220 RYIIPVTAVCF
+220 RYILPLAAVCF

-272 FLIARLNPIFL
+272 FLIARLNPIFTL
-283 SAPQVGH
+283 ASQVGH
-290 WIVVIGSMTTFFAA
+290 WIVIIGSVTAFFAA

-355 LGSGSVIHALHH
+355 LGSGSVIYALHH

-385 LTFLVGSLAISGIP
+385 LTFLVGSFAISGIP

-412 KSYTY
+412 KSYAY

-422 GLGII
+422 GLGIV

-448 RVSSDKASHLHE
+448 RVSSHKESHLRE

-475 ATVTGFLEVPHFLF
+475 AAVAGFLEVPHFLF
-489 GGVHIL
+489 GGVDIL
-495 TNYFSPVFIRGI
+495 TRYFDPVIVPVT
-507 EISEQIIKQPLDV
+507 EISRAITNGSSVDG
-520 HEVGITTVIEFSLV
+520 HETSASIELILV
-534 AVSIAVAISGIFIA
+534 AVSVAVAISGIFIA
-548 RTLFLTGKNVPDDE
+548 RTIFLTGKRLPE
-562 GSHTG
+562 AEESHTG
-567 VKRILSRKYYI
+567 VKRIFSQKYYI
-578 DEFYRNFIVDPIL
+578 DEFYKNFIADPIL
-591 LLGKFLAGYVE
+591 LLGKFLADHVE

>member
-1 MVGIGR
+1 
-7 MEIANL
+7 MEISNL
-13 IPALVALPLIGFLIS
+13 IPALVALPLVGFLIS
-28 GLFGKWLKRFTGIF
+28 GLFGKWLKGFTGVI

-49 SFGLALI
+49 AFALAVLSF
-56 SFVLFHPMERTIP
+56 FQFHPMERTVP
-69 EIVTVLPW
+69 EIVTVFPW
-77 IETGGIQVSLAY
+77 FEAGGLNVSLAY

-97 MTLIITGIGS
+97 MILIITGIGS

-121 GFARY
+121 GFSRY

-164 GFDYHKETAANAG
+164 GFDYHKESAANAG
-177 MKAFIVNRIGDLGM
+177 MKAFITNRIGDLGM

-203 SVSFTAIGGAI
+203 SVSFVQISEAIP
-214 LEIPPF
+214 EVPSF
-220 RYIIPVTAVCF
+220 RYVLPLAAICF

-290 WIVVIGSMTTFFAA
+290 WIVIIGSVTAFFAA

-385 LTFLVGSLAISGIP
+385 ITFLIGSLAISGIP

-412 KSYTY
+412 KSYAY
-417 GALFY
+417 GTLFY
-422 GLGII
+422 GLGIV

-448 RVSSDKASHLHE
+448 RVSSHKTSHLHE

-475 ATVTGFLEVPHFLF
+475 AAITGFLEVPHFFF
-489 GGVHIL
+489 GGVDVL
-495 TNYFSPVFIRGI
+495 TRYFAPVFLRGTEVSEMIVKQSLDAHEIGETI
-507 EISEQIIKQPLDV
+507 EL
-520 HEVGITTVIEFSLV
+520 SLV
-534 AVSIAVAISGIFIA
+534 AVSVAVAISGIFIA
-548 RTLFLTGKNVPDDE
+548 RTVFLTGKKIPDAE
-562 GSHTG
+562 ESHTG
-567 VKRILSRKYYI
+567 IKRILSQKYYI
-578 DEFYRNFIVDPIL
+578 DEFYRNFIVEPIL

-602 RNFLDLI
+602 RNFLDLM
-609 LRGTGRFAVAISL
+609 LRGTGRAAVAISL

-631 VVDYA
+631 IVDYA
-636 ILIVLGTVVILSF
+636 ILIVFGTVVILSF
-649 FLMRG
+649 FLLRG